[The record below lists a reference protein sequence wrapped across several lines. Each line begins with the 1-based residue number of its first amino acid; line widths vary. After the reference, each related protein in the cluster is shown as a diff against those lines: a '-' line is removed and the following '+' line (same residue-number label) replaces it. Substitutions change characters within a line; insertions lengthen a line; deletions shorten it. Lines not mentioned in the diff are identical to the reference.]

1 MVILLTM
8 LSGLL
13 ALLPAQSRRTVPL
26 DVYLIIDNSQA
37 VQQSRSEIV
46 AWVQREVIERMLV
59 DGDTI
64 TIWAAGD
71 RTRLVYSNTVTG
83 ETGKDEIKAAVQGL
97 RTEGAQADFANA
109 LRELSARS
117 AQTAQNQG
125 RLSHSMVITASAE
138 GLYPALTGSAQEL
151 LRWSRSEKY
160 ARWQVLV
167 VAPHIGA
174 QVRQAAAAYM
184 SSQR

>member
-1 MVILLTM
+1 M
-8 LSGLL
+8 
-13 ALLPAQSRRTVPL
+13 LPAQSRRTVPL

-46 AWVQREVIERMLV
+46 AWVHTQVIDRMLV
-59 DGDTI
+59 DGDTV

-71 RTRLVYSNTVTG
+71 HTRLVYSNTVTG

-109 LRELSARS
+109 LRELSTRS

-138 GLYPALTGSAQEL
+138 GLYPALTGNAQEL

-167 VAPHIGA
+167 IAPHIGTR
-174 QVRQAAAAYM
+174 VRQAATAYM
-184 SSQR
+184 NSQR